1 MPKYSHDSEVQK
13 LTEQVLA
20 QGWTIRQGGKHWV
33 LYPADRT
40 QRPITVP
47 GTPGD
52 HRSAKNFR
60 SMLRRAGGIV

>member
-1 MPKYSHDSEVQK
+1 MPKYSKDNKIQE

-20 QGWTIRQGGKHWV
+20 QGWTIRSGGKHWI

-52 HRSAKNFR
+52 FRSVKNFR
-60 SMLRRAGGIV
+60 SQLRRAGGIV